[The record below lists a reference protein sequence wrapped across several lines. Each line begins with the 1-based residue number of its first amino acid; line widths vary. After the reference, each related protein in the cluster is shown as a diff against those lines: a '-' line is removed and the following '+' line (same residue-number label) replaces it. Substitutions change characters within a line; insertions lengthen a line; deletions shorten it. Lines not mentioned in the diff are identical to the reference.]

1 MRILVV
7 EDESALRENL
17 RRSFA
22 SIGFGVDVAA
32 DGEEGLSAGLAYNV
46 DAAIVDLGLPR
57 RDGLSIIRYWRASDR
72 KFPILILTGRDNWR
86 DKVQGLA
93 AGADD
98 YVCKPFFFEEVA
110 ARISALLRRMA
121 GWTTSELVC
130 GPYILNTRTRI
141 LTAEGIPAD
150 LTNYE
155 YRLLEH
161 LMLHAGEPLSTA
173 ELAEHLYEEGHE
185 RESNVVTQLIFRI
198 RRKIDPHGRF
208 NPIETLRLGGY
219 RFAIPRGPL
228 R

>member
-17 RRSFA
+17 RQQFA

-32 DGEEGLSAGLAYNV
+32 DGEEGLSAGLTYNL

-57 RDGLSIIRYWRASDR
+57 RDGLSIIQYWRACDR
-72 KFPILILTGRDNWR
+72 KFPVVILTGRDNWR

-98 YVCKPFFFEEVA
+98 YVCKPFVFEEVE
-110 ARISALLRRMA
+110 ARVLAVMRRMN
-121 GWTTSELVC
+121 GWAIPELVC
-130 GPYILNTRTRI
+130 GPYVLNTRARVLTLNRI
-141 LTAEGIPAD
+141 AIELTS
-150 LTNYE
+150 YE
-155 YRLLEH
+155 YRLVEH
-161 LMLHAGEPLSTA
+161 LMLHAGEPLSTE

-198 RRKIDPHGRF
+198 RRKIDPMGLY
-208 NPIETLRLGGY
+208 NPIETMRGGGY
-219 RFAIPRGPL
+219 RFAIPRG
-228 R
+228 RCT